1 MKKLLIAVCAA
12 ALLSAGASAGPD
24 DKSKFSGA
32 AYAPQKTV
40 YEFNQQ
46 VPGDAIKA
54 LGYLRNH
61 LAALKEFGGYEGT
74 HLVVVAHGNGLHAFA
89 RENRAMFPDAYDKIK
104 ALKDQGVSFYICR
117 NAARGRD
124 YKPDDFYDLFT
135 VIPAGM
141 TELAKW
147 QNKGYSYATSNFGK
161 RITKAE
167 LAKMHAMKD
176 DHHGDKEGG
185 EGHKKH

>member
-1 MKKLLIAVCAA
+1 MRHFVIAMCATLII
-12 ALLSAGASAGPD
+12 SANAFAGPD
-24 DKSKFSGA
+24 DKSTFSGA

-89 RENRAMFPDAYDKIK
+89 RENRDLFPDAYAK
-104 ALKDQGVSFYICR
+104 LKKLADQGVSFYICR
-117 NAARGRD
+117 NAARGRG
-124 YKPDDFYDLFT
+124 YKSDDFYDLFT

-147 QNKGYSYATSNFGK
+147 QNKGYSYANSNFGK
-161 RITKAE
+161 PVTRADI
-167 LAKMHAMKD
+167 AKMRANKRADKKD
-176 DHHGDKEGG
+176 
-185 EGHKKH
+185 